1 MNCQLLHYFAQAS
14 NSCIIKDAEE
24 LKVKETNRIDTTA
37 DMLNLL
43 GFNLTTHDG
52 LIIHPS
58 EFRSNA
64 TVDSQTDHR
73 IGMMLA
79 VASLLSSEPLKI
91 EQFDAVNVSFPGFY
105 LN

>member
-1 MNCQLLHYFAQAS
+1 MMDLLY
-14 NSCIIKDAEE
+14 
-24 LKVKETNRIDTTA
+24 
-37 DMLNLL
+37 
-43 GFNLTTHDG
+43 
-52 LIIHPS
+52 IHQS
-58 EFRSNA
+58 LDRNA

>member
-1 MNCQLLHYFAQAS
+1 LQP
-14 NSCIIKDAEE
+14 
-24 LKVKETNRIDTTA
+24 
-37 DMLNLL
+37 
-43 GFNLTTHDG
+43 THDG

-91 EQFDAVNVSFPGFY
+91 EQFDAVNVSVPGF
-105 LN
+105 LPKLKLLENEGK

>member
-1 MNCQLLHYFAQAS
+1 MVLIYNP
-14 NSCIIKDAEE
+14 
-24 LKVKETNRIDTTA
+24 
-37 DMLNLL
+37 
-43 GFNLTTHDG
+43 HDG

-105 LN
+105 QTKAFRK